1 MSTPSKPLPTTP
13 CRSGSSTA
21 YQPLSE
27 ASLKRLVEHAVKGAV
42 AQAVDQVLAH
52 RFAYEQNLRAKQ
64 ERKADELQAKMGNLS
79 TQLEQLQGNLSTQV
93 EQLQAQLTAQDA
105 RADDYKRKM
114 EGFEQQIARYQQ
126 QSGRREAQLEKYEQR
141 LEAREGRI
149 ERRLHEMEEREA
161 RTKKEVSD
169 MRQELNG
176 SSLRLESGLG
186 GLVAAFNGVQ
196 DSLASETNR
205 SFFWVHN
212 KCQELLDTTKT
223 SYSNEVNKVFDTVH
237 AARAGGL
244 DGYTFTVIPP
254 VSANAPGK
262 RSSNANPRSNTRPNE
277 SAHADSPSRSS
288 LKHSSSASPHP
299 LTRSRLV
306 KKVRIQES
314 HSPATSLPPH
324 AGTSRLRSLSDQSH
338 LPPPPVTNIA
348 RTEEV
353 LLYWDDELGMH
364 AVRRIWIIAEDE
376 K

>member
-1 MSTPSKPLPTTP
+1 MSP
-13 CRSGSSTA
+13 
-21 YQPLSE
+21 
-27 ASLKRLVEHAVKGAV
+27 
-42 AQAVDQVLAH
+42 AH
-52 RFAYEQNLRAKQ
+52 
-64 ERKADELQAKMGNLS
+64 
-79 TQLEQLQGNLSTQV
+79 
-93 EQLQAQLTAQDA
+93 
-105 RADDYKRKM
+105 
-114 EGFEQQIARYQQ
+114 I
-126 QSGRREAQLEKYEQR
+126 
-141 LEAREGRI
+141 
-149 ERRLHEMEEREA
+149 
-161 RTKKEVSD
+161 
-169 MRQELNG
+169 
-176 SSLRLESGLG
+176 
-186 GLVAAFNGVQ
+186 
-196 DSLASETNR
+196 
-205 SFFWVHN
+205 
-212 KCQELLDTTKT
+212 LLDRLLIL
-223 SYSNEVNKVFDTVH
+223 S
-237 AARAGGL
+237 RAGSRSSSRRRTSKFLPNLDILRRCFRPETDCPSFPQL

>member
-223 SYSNEVNKVFDTVH
+223 SYSNELNKVFDTVIELSE
-237 AARAGGL
+237 RAHK
-244 DGYTFTVIPP
+244 
-254 VSANAPGK
+254 A
-262 RSSNANPRSNTRPNE
+262 SSR
-277 SAHADSPSRSS
+277 
-288 LKHSSSASPHP
+288 
-299 LTRSRLV
+299 
-306 KKVRIQES
+306 
-314 HSPATSLPPH
+314 
-324 AGTSRLRSLSDQSH
+324 
-338 LPPPPVTNIA
+338 
-348 RTEEV
+348 
-353 LLYWDDELGMH
+353 
-364 AVRRIWIIAEDE
+364 
-376 K
+376 